1 MEITEL
7 LNHVKTITG
16 FDDFSLAII
25 ALVFFGIFVLVK
37 IFIYTVN
44 RVDTKDDKQFEMLYK
59 IIDDENFLERLS
71 NQPFLI
77 KQLFYKRFYLLR
89 DYKVEEIEFLMP
101 QKILKISL
109 YEISTLKSGSI
120 IKFEDGKYIKNIN
133 ILTNYWI
140 NQYRRFNTLIIIGF
154 LCWILISSLFFLVL
168 FKREILFCIAITPL
182 FLLEI
187 YLLIKIDS
195 VRAYLRTKNVIDEFL
210 HQSAL
215 FKDNQGNR
223 NT

>member
-89 DYKVEEIEFLMP
+89 DYKVEEIEFLMS